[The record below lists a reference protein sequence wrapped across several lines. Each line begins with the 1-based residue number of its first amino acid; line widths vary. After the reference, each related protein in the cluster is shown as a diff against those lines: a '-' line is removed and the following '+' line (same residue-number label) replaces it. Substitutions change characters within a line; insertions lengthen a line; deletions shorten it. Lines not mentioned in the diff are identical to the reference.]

1 LASAPLQ
8 PIFSSKTNEGNVA
21 DLVRLMVD
29 VGAVKQSDTRIQSE
43 IEEERDT
50 PSKSIRAGKAA
61 RGSEDDNDW
70 D

>member
-1 LASAPLQ
+1 
-8 PIFSSKTNEGNVA
+8 
-21 DLVRLMVD
+21 MVD